1 MNQLNPEKNNIIIAR
16 FNPASLPKFQ
26 WAQEKRVIYAS
37 IVFFKKNNGP
47 GYEPTPGQSSS
58 TLELNSSP
66 GSFFY
71 IVILRFL

>member
-37 IVFFKKNNGP
+37 IVFLKKTTGLD
-47 GYEPTPGQSSS
+47 TSLHLDKAQA
-58 TLELNSSP
+58 LLNSTP
-66 GSFFY
+66 AQVPFF
-71 IVILRFL
+71 ILLF